1 MQRKSLSDRIFSALL
16 RILPFDFR
24 SEYGT
29 EMELTFQDH
38 RAEMQEEG
46 GAVALARMWWNTISD
61 IFLMAPREH
70 LTVLSQDLR
79 YALRMMKKNFGFTL
93 SAVLILALGIGAN
106 SAIFSVLNSV
116 LLKPLPYA
124 EGDGLVVIRHPQ
136 VKLGV
141 GDSLFSVP
149 ELRDLRERTKSL
161 TDLVEYH
168 TMTFTLLGGSEARS
182 VRTGVVSPQYFHL
195 FGVKPLLGR
204 TFVAADDAPGAE
216 AVLVLSYEF
225 WKQAEGGDPH
235 IVGRHY
241 RMNDRTHTVI
251 GVLPPIPQYP
261 YENDIYMPTSS
272 CPFRSRQTTIDN
284 RQTRLVNL
292 FGRLKQNVTQA
303 QCAND
308 LAGVSTH
315 LAADYPDAYPK
326 TSGFTV
332 IPTLLRGDLTKQ
344 ARPMIYVLLSA
355 AGFVLLIACANV
367 ANLVLSRMA
376 RRKQELMIRAAMGA
390 GSGRLLRQLLTESFL
405 LAIAASVL
413 GLLLA
418 SGSLELLKEFIAEV
432 TPRAREIAM
441 DHRVLAF
448 AMLCAG
454 AVTVFCGSISALSSR
469 HDLAS
474 GMKEGGYSGT
484 ERGGNLIRRVL
495 IVAQVAFSFVLLIG
509 AGLMINSFARLLRVY
524 PGFESENII
533 AARIDLNN
541 FKYTDTN
548 TAVNFGRR
556 VLEQLQS
563 QPGVVSAAIGSSF
576 PLDPVNLL
584 FTGQPPARFQV
595 EGDFRPDSELPP
607 VSFAR
612 SVTVDYFKTLG
623 IPVVSG
629 RAFRE
634 SDDSRAASVM
644 LVNQALAVKRWG
656 KRDPVGSRITFDNGA
671 TWSNVVGVVGNVK
684 ESGLNG
690 EIPYQIYQPIEQ
702 TGNVGSI
709 IVRTTGDPQMMEELV
724 RKAVNQADPEVPI
737 SFSKTLEEVRTDS
750 VSSQRTLMRLFAMFG
765 VLALLIA
772 VGGISSMLAL
782 WVRQRMREIG
792 IRMAL
797 GASPRVILRNV
808 MRQGMILVAAGL
820 ALGLMLALGLSGFIA
835 TLLYQVH
842 PYDQMTYLLVCVILM
857 LAAAVACYPSARRAS
872 AVDPLLALRWE

>member
-1 MQRKSLSDRIFSALL
+1 MFRALL

-24 SEYGT
+24 SEYGS
-29 EMELTFQDH
+29 EMELTFQDQ
-38 RAEMQEEG
+38 RADIQQEG
-46 GAVALARMWWNTISD
+46 GAVALAKMWWSTISD

-70 LTVLSQDLR
+70 LAVLSQDLR
-79 YALRMMKKNFGFTL
+79 YALRMMRKNFGFTL
-93 SAVLILALGIGAN
+93 SAILILALGIGAN

-124 EGDGLVVIRHPQ
+124 KGDDLVVIRHPQ
-136 VKLGV
+136 MKLGV
-141 GDSLFSVP
+141 QDAQFSVP
-149 ELRDLRERTKSL
+149 ELRDFRERTKSL

-182 VRTGVVSPQYFHL
+182 VRTGVVSPQYFNL

-204 TFVAADDAPGAE
+204 TFVPADDVSGAE
-216 AVLVLSYEF
+216 PVLVLSYEF
-225 WKQAEGGDPH
+225 WKDAEGGDPH
-235 IVGRHY
+235 IVGRRY
-241 RMNDRTHTVI
+241 RMNDRIHTVI
-251 GVLPPIPQYP
+251 GVLPSIPQYP

-284 RQTRLVNL
+284 RQARVLNL
-292 FGRLKQNVTQA
+292 FGRLKQDVTQE

-308 LAGVSTH
+308 LAAISTH
-315 LAADYPDAYPK
+315 LASDYPDSYPK

-332 IPTLLRGDLTKQ
+332 IPSLLRRDLTEQ

-376 RRKQELMIRAAMGA
+376 RRKQELMIRSAMGA

-405 LAIAASVL
+405 LAFAASVL
-413 GLLLA
+413 GLLFA
-418 SGSLELLKEFIAEV
+418 SGSLELVKEFIAEV
-432 TPRAREIAM
+432 TPRAREIVM
-441 DHRVLAF
+441 DQRVLAF
-448 AMLCAG
+448 AVLCAG
-454 AVTVFCGSISALSSR
+454 AVTIFCGSVSALSSR

-484 ERGGNLIRRVL
+484 ERSGNLIRRAL

-524 PGFESENII
+524 PGFQPENVI

-541 FKYTDTN
+541 IKYTDTN

-556 VLEQLQS
+556 VLTQLQS
-563 QPGVVSAAIGSSF
+563 QPGVISAAIGSSF

-584 FTGQPPARFQV
+584 FAGLAPARFQV
-595 EGDFRPDSELPP
+595 QGDPRPDNELPP
-607 VSFAR
+607 VSFLR
-612 SVTVDYFKTLG
+612 SATVDYFKTLG
-623 IPVVSG
+623 IPVLSG

-634 SDDSRAASVM
+634 SDDTKAAPVV
-644 LVNQALAVKRWG
+644 LVNQALAMRRWG
-656 KRDPVGSRITFDNGA
+656 NRDPIGSRITFDSGT
-671 TWSNVVGVVGNVK
+671 TWVTVIGIVGNVK
-684 ESGLNG
+684 ESGLKG
-690 EIPYQIYQPIEQ
+690 EIPYQVYTPIAQ
-702 TGNVGSI
+702 TGNVGSV
-709 IVRTTGDPQMMEELV
+709 IVRTTGDPRSMGEQV
-724 RKAVNQADPEVPI
+724 RKAIHDADPEVPI
-737 SFSKTLEEVRTDS
+737 SFFKTLEEVRTDS

-797 GASPRVILRNV
+797 GASPRAILGGV
-808 MRQGMILVAAGL
+808 MRQGLVLVAAGV
-820 ALGLMLALGLSGFIA
+820 ALGLILALALSGFVA
-835 TLLYQVH
+835 ALLYQVH
-842 PYDQMTYLLVCVILM
+842 PYDHITYLLVGTILM
-857 LAAAVACYPSARRAS
+857 LAAAIACYPSARRAS
-872 AVDPLLALRWE
+872 TVDPLLALRWE